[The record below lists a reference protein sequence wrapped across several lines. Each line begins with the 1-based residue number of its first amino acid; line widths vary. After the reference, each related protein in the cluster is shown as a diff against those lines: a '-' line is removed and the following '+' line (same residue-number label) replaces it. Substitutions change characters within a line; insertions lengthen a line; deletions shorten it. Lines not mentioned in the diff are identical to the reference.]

1 MKDIILETNKL
12 TKLYGK
18 IRAID
23 GLNLS
28 IGKGEIFGILGPNGS
43 GKTTTLSIITGA
55 VYASSGGFNWF
66 GNDGRLFDRRHLGVL
81 LETPN
86 FYPYLSGFHNLKIPA
101 RIKGASDDDIWRAL
115 RRAGLEDRAKHRFR
129 TYSFGMK
136 QRLAIASALLGNP
149 SVLILDEPTNGLDPQ
164 GIAEIRELIL
174 RIADDGITIILAS
187 HLLDEVQKICTH
199 VGVLRTGKLLY
210 AGRVDQMT
218 IHHNTYLLSASDMEA
233 LRSAIL
239 RHDKAIDVVT
249 GNGCLEAS
257 FESGTAAEDINR
269 YLFENRIIL
278 KFLMAKKQ
286 SLEEDFLK
294 LLNQH

>member
-1 MKDIILETNKL
+1 MKDIILETIEL
-12 TKLYGK
+12 TKNYGK
-18 IRAID
+18 IRAIN

-55 VYASSGGFNWF
+55 VYATSGVFNWF
-66 GNDGRLFDRRHLGVL
+66 GKDGLFFDRRRLGVL

-86 FYPYLSGFHNLKIPA
+86 FYPYLSGYHNLKIPA
-101 RIKGASDDDIWRAL
+101 QIKGASEDDIWRAL

-174 RIADDGITIILAS
+174 RIATDGITIILAS
-187 HLLDEVQKICTH
+187 HLLDEVQKVCTH
-199 VGVLRTGKLLY
+199 VGVLRAGKLLY

-218 IHHNTYLLSASDMEA
+218 GHGNTFLLAASDMEA

-239 RHDKAIDVVT
+239 THAKVQDIVAK
-249 GNGCLEAS
+249 NGFLEAS
-257 FESGTAAEDINR
+257 FEAEITAENINR
-269 YLFENRIIL
+269 YLFENRVTL
-278 KFLMAKKQ
+278 QFLMAKKQ
-286 SLEEDFLK
+286 SLEENFLN

>member
-1 MKDIILETNKL
+1 MKDIILETIEL
-12 TKLYGK
+12 TKNYGK
-18 IRAID
+18 IRAIN

-55 VYASSGGFNWF
+55 VYATSGVFNWF
-66 GNDGRLFDRRHLGVL
+66 GKDGRLFDRRCLGVL

-86 FYPYLSGFHNLKIPA
+86 FYPYLSGYHNLKIPA
-101 RIKGASDDDIWRAL
+101 RIKGASEDDIWRAL

-174 RIADDGITIILAS
+174 RIATDGITIILAS
-187 HLLDEVQKICTH
+187 HLLDEVQKVCTH
-199 VGVLRTGKLLY
+199 VGVLRAGKLLY

-218 IHHNTYLLSASDMEA
+218 GQGNTFLLAASDMEA

-239 RHDKAIDVVT
+239 KYVKVQDIVAK
-249 GNGCLEAS
+249 NGFLEAS
-257 FESGTAAEDINR
+257 FEAEITAENINR
-269 YLFENRIIL
+269 YLFENGVTL
-278 KFLMAKKQ
+278 QFLMAKKQ
-286 SLEEDFLK
+286 SLEENFLN